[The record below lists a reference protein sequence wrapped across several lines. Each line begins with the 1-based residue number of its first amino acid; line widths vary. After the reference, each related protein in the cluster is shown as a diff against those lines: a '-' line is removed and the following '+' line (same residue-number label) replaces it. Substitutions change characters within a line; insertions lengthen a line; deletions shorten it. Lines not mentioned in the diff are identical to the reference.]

1 MLAGGVVAGGSKTTC
16 EPSNFGPHKKMTLI
30 GDGAMAEM
38 CRMVE
43 FHTDSTQT
51 TGSSCIIL
59 RNPGKPETARLS
71 SPNAQSE
78 ANAQRMP

>member
-1 MLAGGVVAGGSKTTC
+1 
-16 EPSNFGPHKKMTLI
+16 MTLI
-30 GDGAMAEM
+30 GSEVVAEM

-59 RNPGKPETARLS
+59 RNPGKPET
-71 SPNAQSE
+71 
-78 ANAQRMP
+78 QRMP